1 MPTDTT
7 DTATAGPG
15 STQRTRILDTAL
27 ALMGEQGAST
37 TSMRQLAGAC
47 DVNVATLY
55 HYFPSKSDLLRAV
68 IEERGY
74 GDDLDAMVDPPVARR
89 GNPTTRL
96 ASLLEF
102 VASEALA
109 AEVVWRLMLG
119 EAVHSDTDAMSMARQ
134 LSSGLE
140 IALGRWIPQLVP
152 EFTGDPAALSRLLR
166 SQLFGMMIEVLV
178 SPELD
183 RDALVVQ
190 RSNELAQLVLVDG

>member
-1 MPTDTT
+1 MPA
-7 DTATAGPG
+7 TATPG
-15 STQRTRILDTAL
+15 GAQRTRILDTAL
-27 ALMGEQGAST
+27 DLMGQQGAST

-74 GDDLDAMVDPPVARR
+74 GEDLDTMVGPPVATD
-89 GNPTTRL
+89 GSPADRL
-96 ASLLEF
+96 AGLLEF
-102 VASEALA
+102 VGREALA

-119 EAVHSDTDAMSMARQ
+119 EAVHSDADAMSMARQ
-134 LSSGLE
+134 LSTGLE
-140 IALGRWIPQLVP
+140 LALGRWIPELVP

-166 SQLFGMMIEVLV
+166 SQLFGVMIEVLV
-178 SPELD
+178 SPDLD

-190 RSNELAQLVLVDG
+190 RSGELAHLVLGDR

>member
-1 MPTDTT
+1 VPA
-7 DTATAGPG
+7 TATPG
-15 STQRTRILDTAL
+15 NAQRTRILDTAL
-27 ALMGEQGAST
+27 DLMGQQGAST

-74 GDDLDAMVDPPVARR
+74 GEDLDTMVEPPVATD
-89 GNPTTRL
+89 GSPAARL
-96 ASLLEF
+96 AGLLEF
-102 VASEALA
+102 VAREALD

-119 EAVHSDTDAMSMARQ
+119 EAVHSDADAMSMARQ
-134 LSSGLE
+134 LSTGLE
-140 IALGRWIPQLVP
+140 LALGRWIPELVP

-166 SQLFGMMIEVLV
+166 SQLFGVMIEVLV
-178 SPELD
+178 SPDLD

-190 RSNELAQLVLVDG
+190 RSGELAHLVLGDE

>member
-1 MPTDTT
+1 MPA
-7 DTATAGPG
+7 TATPG
-15 STQRTRILDTAL
+15 SAQRTRILDTAL
-27 ALMGEQGAST
+27 DLMGQQGAST

-74 GDDLDAMVDPPVARR
+74 GEDLDTLVEPPVATD
-89 GNPTTRL
+89 GSPTDRL
-96 ASLLEF
+96 AGLLEF
-102 VASEALA
+102 VGREALA

-119 EAVHSDTDAMSMARQ
+119 EAVHSDADAMSMARQ
-134 LSSGLE
+134 LSTGLE
-140 IALGRWIPQLVP
+140 LALGRWIPELVP

-166 SQLFGMMIEVLV
+166 SQLFGVMIEVLV
-178 SPELD
+178 SPDLD

-190 RSNELAQLVLVDG
+190 RSSELAHLVLGDQ

>member
-1 MPTDTT
+1 MPPTT
-7 DTATAGPG
+7 DAAATPAGN
-15 STQRTRILDTAL
+15 QRTRILDAAL
-27 ALMGEQGAST
+27 ALMGRQGAST

-74 GDDLDAMVDPPVARR
+74 GEDLDAMVHPPVARR
-89 GNPTTRL
+89 GDPATRL
-96 ASLLEF
+96 SNLLEH
-102 VASEALA
+102 VAREALA

-119 EAVHSDTDAMSMARQ
+119 EAVHSDADAMSMARQ

-140 IALGRWIPQLVP
+140 VALGRWIPDLVP
-152 EFTGDPAALSRLLR
+152 EFTGDAAALSRLLR

-178 SPELD
+178 SPDLD
-183 RDALVVQ
+183 REELVVR
-190 RSNELAQLVLVDG
+190 RSSELARLVLVDE